1 MSRFV
6 DEVSEIVEG
15 DVDAVVKARRGG
27 DPTQWVIVVA
37 VITALG
43 VSIGLGV
50 DGAAGIVVAGA
61 GLAAALLVGFATL
74 RPEVALARV
83 GGQVAVVELAPS
95 GRPLRVLSTTASPA
109 VMDGL
114 LRSTYQRVELDG
126 EVYWVDS
133 RRKAEAFVAR
143 PVPT

>member
-1 MSRFV
+1 MSRFE
-6 DEVSEIVEG
+6 DQVSDIVGG

-27 DPTQWVIVVA
+27 DPTPWVIVVA
-37 VITALG
+37 VVTALG
-43 VSIGLGV
+43 VSMGLGV
-50 DGAAGIVVAGA
+50 EGGAGIAIAGA

-74 RPEVALARV
+74 RPEVALARR

-95 GRPLRVLSTTASPA
+95 GRPLRLLSTSASAA
-109 VMDGL
+109 VMDGA

-126 EVYWVDS
+126 EAFWVDS

-143 PVPT
+143 PVAT